1 MNRLCD
7 GRRLVMSD
15 EREAPQVGTIQY
27 ARSNNMERLAR
38 RSMFGEWM

>member
-1 MNRLCD
+1 
-7 GRRLVMSD
+7 MSD

-27 ARSNNMERLAR
+27 ARSNNMEHLAS